1 MKRAGLAWFKG
12 VYNCERTMLKNTF
25 EIHTKNKY
33 TKNVYEFGIFSTKF
47 WGL

>member
-1 MKRAGLAWFKG
+1 MTRAGLAWFKG

-25 EIHTKNKY
+25 EIHTKNKC
-33 TKNVYEFGIFSTKF
+33 TKNVYEFEYFSTKF